1 MTQSKSKRTPLT
13 SLQRKFLRSKAH
25 LLKPLVLVGNSGITE
40 NVIESINTSLHV
52 NELIKVRLRE
62 PEDKKSMAEEIARLS
77 KSQLCGLIGHT
88 VILFKKNLEKPQIQ
102 LPKA

>member
-1 MTQSKSKRTPLT
+1 MTQSKSKRTTLT

-25 LLKPLVLVGNSGITE
+25 LLKPLVLVGSSGITE
-40 NVIESINTSLHV
+40 NVVESINTSLRV